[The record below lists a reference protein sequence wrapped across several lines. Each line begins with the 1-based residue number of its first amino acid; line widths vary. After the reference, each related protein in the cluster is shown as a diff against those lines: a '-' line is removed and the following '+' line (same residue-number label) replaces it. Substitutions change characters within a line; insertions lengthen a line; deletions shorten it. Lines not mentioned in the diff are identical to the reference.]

1 MDTQTKLDR
10 IEEKITSAEF
20 RKNIGS
26 ANEVSY
32 YIFDYD
38 PKDELIVRD
47 YLTKLEEKINARNY
61 LDYHIVTFDLYEIM
75 INYLNEEGIL
85 EDVFDIEM
93 QEGFDEL
100 NASIRDS
107 MGIEGLDGNYYGEF
121 IKANIDKDS
130 IVFITGVGKIYPIV
144 RAHKILK
151 NLHLMIDNVPVIVF
165 VPGSY
170 NGVNIQLFGRLS
182 DNYYRAFKLID

>member
-1 MDTQTKLDR
+1 MNTIQKLDR
-10 IEEKITSAEF
+10 IEAKITSQEF

-38 PKDELIVRD
+38 PKDEMVVRS
-47 YLTKLEEKINARNY
+47 YVEKLADKINSKDF
-61 LDYHIVTFDLYEIM
+61 LDYNIVVFDLYEIM

-85 EDVFDIEM
+85 DDVFEIEDN
-93 QEGFDEL
+93 EGFDEL

-107 MGIEGLDGNYYGEF
+107 MGIDGLSGNYYADF
-121 IKANIDKDS
+121 IKSNIDNES

-151 NLHLMIDNVPVIVF
+151 NLHLLVDSVPVIVF

>member
-1 MDTQTKLDR
+1 MNTIQKLDR
-10 IEEKITSAEF
+10 IEAKITSQEF

-38 PKDELIVRD
+38 PKDEMVVRS
-47 YLTKLEEKINARNY
+47 YVEKLADKINSKDF
-61 LDYHIVTFDLYEIM
+61 LDYNIVVFDLYEIM

-85 EDVFDIEM
+85 DDVFEIEDN
-93 QEGFDEL
+93 EGFDEL

-107 MGIEGLDGNYYGEF
+107 MGIDGLSGNYYADF
-121 IKANIDKDS
+121 IKSNIDSES

-151 NLHLMIDNVPVIVF
+151 NLHLLVDSVPVIVF

>member
-1 MDTQTKLDR
+1 MNTIQKLDR
-10 IEEKITSAEF
+10 IEAKITSQEF

-38 PKDELIVRD
+38 PKDEMVVRS
-47 YLTKLEEKINARNY
+47 YVEKLADKINSKDF
-61 LDYHIVTFDLYEIM
+61 LDYNIVVFDLYEIM

-85 EDVFDIEM
+85 DDVFEIEEN
-93 QEGFDEL
+93 EGFDEL

-107 MGIEGLDGNYYGEF
+107 MGIDGLSGNYYADF
-121 IKANIDKDS
+121 IKSNIDSES

-151 NLHLMIDNVPVIVF
+151 NLHLLVDSVPVIVF